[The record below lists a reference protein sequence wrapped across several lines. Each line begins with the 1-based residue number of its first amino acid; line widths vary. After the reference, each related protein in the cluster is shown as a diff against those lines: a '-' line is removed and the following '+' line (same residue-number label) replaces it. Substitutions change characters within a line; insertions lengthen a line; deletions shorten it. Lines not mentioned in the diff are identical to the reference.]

1 MHRGGEIN
9 RPSRHWR
16 PFGDPDDCSF
26 HFYDLN
32 PSSGALFAITM
43 LFQQVSSTYQTHARH
58 SQMQCIKRSIVWS
71 DLFIYTH

>member
-1 MHRGGEIN
+1 MHRCGEIN
-9 RPSRHWR
+9 RPSRHWC
-16 PFGDPDDCSF
+16 PLGDPDDCSF

-32 PSSGALFAITM
+32 PSSGFAITM